1 MDKRTIFSDEDDNQA
16 SSEIRVLSTSPLL
29 LWLPPSNQLETD
41 RSIRSLD
48 VAPLAKNFLTDRS
61 ENFLFD
67 SSGILI
73 KIPALLEPCAA
84 YSMLDRC
91 SLATCNFQHLS
102 SAQLT
107 EALFKERIELVA
119 TIVELMETSLDAASG
134 TPEEN
139 LERQREKE

>member
-1 MDKRTIFSDEDDNQA
+1 MDKRTIFSDEDDSQT
-16 SSEIRVLSTSPLL
+16 SSELRVLSTSPLL
-29 LWLPPSNQLETD
+29 LWLPTTSQSDSD
-41 RSIRSLD
+41 RTLRALD
-48 VAPLAKNFLTDRS
+48 VAPLAKEFLTDRS

-84 YSMLDRC
+84 YSLLDRC
-91 SLATCNFQHLS
+91 SLAKCNFQHLS
-102 SAQLT
+102 PNRLN

-134 TPEEN
+134 TTEEN
-139 LERQREKE
+139 VERQREKE